1 MDNIKKILTEDSR
14 SFVKSYNEQRYERL
28 LESVDE
34 YLGCEAP
41 DCGLS
46 FLLKDLRKA
55 CVDLKQYHADRL
67 DDYNSFIDLIQQ
79 LGYTE
84 GIALEVEMTED
95 EMYRVSLTRDGISA
109 TTYVSSMH
117 LVEDKKRQLLLAI
130 EREAARSYAGWA

>member
-14 SFVKSYNEQRYERL
+14 SFVKSYNDQRYERL
-28 LESVDE
+28 LETVDE

-46 FLLKDLRKA
+46 FFLKDLKKA

-117 LVEDKKRQLLLAI
+117 LVEDKRKQLLSSI
-130 EREAARSYAGWA
+130 RKKAANAFRQWA